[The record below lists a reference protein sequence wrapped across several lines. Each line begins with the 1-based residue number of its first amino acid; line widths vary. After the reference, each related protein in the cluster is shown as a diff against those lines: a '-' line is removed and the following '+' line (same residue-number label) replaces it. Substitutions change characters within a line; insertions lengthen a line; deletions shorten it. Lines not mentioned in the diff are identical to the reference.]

1 MLEFATIQG
10 ARTCGIEAKT
20 GSLTPG
26 KQADVILVDTNSL
39 NLFPLN
45 NAYSA
50 IVEAAHAGNVDSVFV
65 AGQPRKRNG
74 KLVGID
80 LKQLRAQVDAA
91 RDALFAR
98 AGVPADGS
106 WLPRP
111 YEAPASSSR

>member
-1 MLEFATIQG
+1 LEFATVQG
-10 ARTCGIEAKT
+10 ARACGLEAKT

-50 IVEAAHAGNVDSVFV
+50 IVEAAHVGNVDSVFV
-65 AGQPRKRNG
+65 AGKARKRHG
-74 KLVGID
+74 KLLGID
-80 LKQLRAQVDAA
+80 VKALRAKVDAA
-91 RDALFAR
+91 RDSLFAR

-111 YEAPASSSR
+111 FEAPVS

>member
-1 MLEFATIQG
+1 VLEFATIQG
-10 ARTCGIEAKT
+10 ARACGLEAKT
-20 GSLTPG
+20 GSLRPG
-26 KQADVILVDTNSL
+26 KQADIVLVDTSSL

-65 AGQPRKRNG
+65 AGKPRKRSG
-74 KLVGID
+74 KLLGID
-80 LKQLRAQVDAA
+80 LKQFRAKVDAA

-111 YEAPASSSR
+111 YEAPL